1 MENQYRGL
9 AYVVGVNEYLQA
21 NKLSNAVYDAKAIA
35 AELKTVGFYV
45 KESYDIDL
53 KQFVNEFDNFKKE
66 LSKFNVGLFYFAG
79 HGVEFEGKNY
89 LLLTDSI
96 ADNETSIKHTTF
108 DLQSIVNDMHKT
120 GCKMNIQII
129 DACRNNP
136 YSTGNQGIIIECKNR
151 QMSSIT
157 QATIEEWVKE
167 LINNIECAQSAPEL
181 ADVDLANTT
190 LNTGLLL
197 IHANDTFNSQKFYNY
212 LSKISFPNRR
222 NPINIFIAAN
232 DRISQW
238 MSLFAKIKT
247 SYHTGFTFIYPSINE
262 SNKTSQVSL
271 TINGMYS
278 KYLLGKSTYFVTKSI
293 GENTYSEPRTQN
305 MLFFFDESTVDN
317 FRYAWSLFKYYQ
329 LQGSDKYVFLF
340 YPRKNGDVDFIKENF
355 ITALKSGETPI
366 DDFEAAKIAIDFID
380 NRYLSPIETGGIL

>member
-1 MENQYRGL
+1 MGEHASKIGKKLEGFGEVLFANLGWIEL
-9 AYVVGVNEYLQA
+9 ARDKEI
-21 NKLSNAVYDAKAIA
+21 KCTRSSHKK
-35 AELKTVGFYV
+35 KTHG
-45 KESYDIDL
+45 IDL
-53 KQFVNEFDNFKKE
+53 
-66 LSKFNVGLFYFAG
+66 LCKF
-79 HGVEFEGKNY
+79 
-89 LLLTDSI
+89 
-96 ADNETSIKHTTF
+96 
-108 DLQSIVNDMHKT
+108 
-120 GCKMNIQII
+120 
-129 DACRNNP
+129 NNP

-167 LINNIECAQSAPEL
+167 LLNNIECAQSAPEL

>member
-1 MENQYRGL
+1 MGEHASKIGKKLEGFGEVLFANLGWIEL
-9 AYVVGVNEYLQA
+9 ARDKEI
-21 NKLSNAVYDAKAIA
+21 KCTRSSHKK
-35 AELKTVGFYV
+35 KTHG
-45 KESYDIDL
+45 IDL
-53 KQFVNEFDNFKKE
+53 
-66 LSKFNVGLFYFAG
+66 LCKF
-79 HGVEFEGKNY
+79 
-89 LLLTDSI
+89 
-96 ADNETSIKHTTF
+96 
-108 DLQSIVNDMHKT
+108 
-120 GCKMNIQII
+120 
-129 DACRNNP
+129 NNP

-278 KYLLGKSTYFVTKSI
+278 KYLLGKAHTS
-293 GENTYSEPRTQN
+293 
-305 MLFFFDESTVDN
+305 
-317 FRYAWSLFKYYQ
+317 
-329 LQGSDKYVFLF
+329 
-340 YPRKNGDVDFIKENF
+340 
-355 ITALKSGETPI
+355 
-366 DDFEAAKIAIDFID
+366 
-380 NRYLSPIETGGIL
+380 

>member
-1 MENQYRGL
+1 
-9 AYVVGVNEYLQA
+9 
-21 NKLSNAVYDAKAIA
+21 
-35 AELKTVGFYV
+35 
-45 KESYDIDL
+45 
-53 KQFVNEFDNFKKE
+53 
-66 LSKFNVGLFYFAG
+66 
-79 HGVEFEGKNY
+79 
-89 LLLTDSI
+89 
-96 ADNETSIKHTTF
+96 
-108 DLQSIVNDMHKT
+108 
-120 GCKMNIQII
+120 
-129 DACRNNP
+129 
-136 YSTGNQGIIIECKNR
+136 
-151 QMSSIT
+151 MSSIT

-380 NRYLSPIETGGIL
+380 NRYLSPIETGVFCNGYRVYRLCRINALNYGAENQTGSNQELS

>member
-1 MENQYRGL
+1 M
-9 AYVVGVNEYLQA
+9 
-21 NKLSNAVYDAKAIA
+21 
-35 AELKTVGFYV
+35 
-45 KESYDIDL
+45 
-53 KQFVNEFDNFKKE
+53 
-66 LSKFNVGLFYFAG
+66 
-79 HGVEFEGKNY
+79 
-89 LLLTDSI
+89 
-96 ADNETSIKHTTF
+96 
-108 DLQSIVNDMHKT
+108 
-120 GCKMNIQII
+120 
-129 DACRNNP
+129 
-136 YSTGNQGIIIECKNR
+136 
-151 QMSSIT
+151 
-157 QATIEEWVKE
+157 
-167 LINNIECAQSAPEL
+167 
-181 ADVDLANTT
+181 
-190 LNTGLLL
+190 L

-278 KYLLGKSTYFVTKSI
+278 KYLLGKSTYFVIKSI